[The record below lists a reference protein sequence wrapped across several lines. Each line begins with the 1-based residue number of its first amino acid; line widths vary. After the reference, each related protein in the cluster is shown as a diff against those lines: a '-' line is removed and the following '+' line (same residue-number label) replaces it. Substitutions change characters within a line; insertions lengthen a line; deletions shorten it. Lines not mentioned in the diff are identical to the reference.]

1 MLHTNKGQRQQ
12 VDTAVIAHRS
22 AAALFLFSFVFLVLL
37 VLSHLYLLPKVTTV
51 EVAGS
56 MRNAQELREYHDSLL
71 KDLVAKEHERN
82 MLVLPMEDSAYRRL
96 VEMKHSQFPLLVLR
110 SSLEQT
116 ARQLLPDDS
125 NVVHVESMRYTPGE
139 KRAELTGDIRNVG
152 SRSMTVLAQLLEEL
166 RAQPFIADIAS
177 PRFRR
182 VEDPRLGPTSPFTI
196 RIKLL

>member
-1 MLHTNKGQRQQ
+1 MS
-12 VDTAVIAHRS
+12 TAVIAHRS

-82 MLVLPMEDSAYRRL
+82 MLVLPMEDSAYHRL

-116 ARQLLPDDS
+116 ARQLLPPS
-125 NVVHVESMRYTPGE
+125 VV
-139 KRAELTGDIRNVG
+139 L
-152 SRSMTVLAQLLEEL
+152 
-166 RAQPFIADIAS
+166 
-177 PRFRR
+177 
-182 VEDPRLGPTSPFTI
+182 
-196 RIKLL
+196 